1 MDNDRKKQPDE
12 HAESPNET
20 ATESAFDTT
29 EPPFAE
35 SPSGESA
42 EQEACEAPDAGS
54 ETDEPQGN
62 CMDDLN
68 PDLKQSYED
77 LKSDMEKGNRSRELR
92 DIFARIYK
100 DSKCV
105 IRDEYTAKRFFQSV
119 LWYSKKA
126 KLNKWLFYSFS
137 VVTIVLPAVT
147 TLLTAIS
154 NDFAVRCISSC
165 LSSLTAIFT
174 ALLALFKFQH
184 KWIQYRTTSE
194 ALQTELSRMIS
205 QTKEYSKAGLEKMF
219 DKKFTD
225 SEEDKAELVNL
236 REKVFL
242 VQIESIMAKEK
253 TQWESLHKP
262 SK

>member
-29 EPPFAE
+29 EPPVEE

-54 ETDEPQGN
+54 ETGEPQGN

-77 LKSDMEKGNRSRELR
+77 IEKDLKKGNRYRELR
-92 DIFARIYK
+92 DFVARIYK
-100 DSKCV
+100 DGKCV
-105 IRDEYTAKRFFQSV
+105 IRDEYTAKRLIQSV

-126 KLNKWLFYSFS
+126 KLNKWLFFSFS
-137 VVTIVLPAVT
+137 VITIVLPAVT
-147 TLLTAIS
+147 TMLTAIS
-154 NDFAVRCISSC
+154 EEFAVRIISSC
-165 LSSLTAIFT
+165 MSSLTAIFT